1 MWVNIVLGAISGL
14 GLFLFGMSLMSDG
27 LQKAAGRRLKGFIE
41 RMTRNRLI
49 AVFAGTI
56 VTMVIQSSSATSV
69 MVVGLV
75 NAGIMKLSQAVGVIM
90 GANIGTTITSQLI
103 SFDIYTY
110 APILVMA
117 GMIIKMSSKIES
129 RKHIAD
135 ILVGLGIL
143 FIGMNLLKGS
153 LSPLREVE
161 WFRDLLV
168 SFQYNP
174 IMGIFTGFALTLILQ
189 SSSASMGIL
198 VALAGEGLIP
208 LGSALFILYGDN
220 IGTCTTA
227 LIASIGSSTNARRVG
242 VVHLIFNI
250 IGTLIFSLVLGPHIA
265 RLVTTIDPL
274 LVARQI
280 ANAHTLFNIINVIIL
295 FPFGGVLLWLANL
308 LVPERAIPVPTITTH
323 LDPRVLKTPFM
334 ATQNAVKEMAQ
345 MAILSKD
352 TLDSSLQALITKD
365 KDMIMTTIN
374 NEQRINLMEKEIFQ
388 YLVALSNT
396 PLNAADRQMIDS
408 LFHTINDIERI
419 GDHAENIS
427 DLATAFIDNE
437 LQFDEASLSTIHHA
451 HERIM
456 TGIDLVIASI
466 QEGNLEKAH
475 QVIAIEKEFDGFEAS
490 SRNNIVGR
498 MNHGET
504 SIDTGLLLLDMLSN
518 LERVS
523 DHFKNIAQ
531 VVVRLD
537 GQTRFSA
544 LAPAQETTV

>member
-1 MWVNIVLGAISGL
+1 
-14 GLFLFGMSLMSDG
+14 
-27 LQKAAGRRLKGFIE
+27 
-41 RMTRNRLI
+41 
-49 AVFAGTI
+49 
-56 VTMVIQSSSATSV
+56 
-69 MVVGLV
+69 
-75 NAGIMKLSQAVGVIM
+75 
-90 GANIGTTITSQLI
+90 
-103 SFDIYTY
+103 
-110 APILVMA
+110 
-117 GMIIKMSSKIES
+117 
-129 RKHIAD
+129 
-135 ILVGLGIL
+135 
-143 FIGMNLLKGS
+143 
-153 LSPLREVE
+153 
-161 WFRDLLV
+161 
-168 SFQYNP
+168 
-174 IMGIFTGFALTLILQ
+174 
-189 SSSASMGIL
+189 
-198 VALAGEGLIP
+198 
-208 LGSALFILYGDN
+208 
-220 IGTCTTA
+220 
-227 LIASIGSSTNARRVG
+227 
-242 VVHLIFNI
+242 
-250 IGTLIFSLVLGPHIA
+250 
-265 RLVTTIDPL
+265 
-274 LVARQI
+274 
-280 ANAHTLFNIINVIIL
+280 
-295 FPFGGVLLWLANL
+295 
-308 LVPERAIPVPTITTH
+308 
-323 LDPRVLKTPFM
+323 M

-352 TLDSSLQALITKD
+352 TLDSSLQALLTKD